1 MKKLNT
7 EIFKFFT
14 WKSHSHEIQAG
25 ISMFLGK
32 FTALRNGFVLEGMFG
47 LVDVVGILV
56 GNTQHYTLSKLAP
69 PIFSFTVGILAL
81 SCYFVLLCLTNVTWG
96 RTRMLMTL
104 ISYVR
109 RGEQIILYD
118 WWQMTVLSNRIL
130 GTYGFFKESH
140 ALRLDYITA
149 VYRVWPWKILIPADR
164 DVTELLNNE
173 GWKKVHTESE

>member
-1 MKKLNT
+1 MKISFPWDTSRHFNVSWKVYS
-7 EIFKFFT
+7 FKKWFRVRRNV
-14 WKSHSHEIQAG
+14 WSRWCSWHSCREHSALHFIKAG
-25 ISMFLGK
+25 ATYFLLYCG
-32 FTALRNGFVLEGMFG
+32 
-47 LVDVVGILV
+47 
-56 GNTQHYTLSKLAP
+56 
-69 PIFSFTVGILAL
+69 GILAL